1 MKERKMKRSVRSW
14 QVAGLILALVMVMG
28 SVSVEAKCGPKQDNW
43 NLFVDQSGS
52 MYMTYWKVS
61 GKDSKVIA
69 KKGGG
74 ATVAKAVVAKQI
86 LMDMNAVIPELNYKG
101 SLTLFAPFQELQ
113 APILYNRATFAAAI
127 KMIKDSQVIVG
138 RQTPMA
144 NGMMELEQSGKLA
157 GLTGK
162 TTIVMFSDGMSNVG
176 PDPVMEAKQILEK
189 YPNVVVHVVSFAQP
203 GVKDMSIAGKGMNQA
218 NEEKGAEINKQI
230 AQLGKGML
238 VDAADLYKNPAAI
251 QRFVMDVFCQEV
263 VEQKIVLR
271 GINFDFDKYNIK
283 PEFEPILD
291 EAVSTLKA
299 KPDIKVVIVG
309 HTDSIGTAE
318 YNMNLSKQRAKAVSN
333 YFVSKG
339 IAASRLQT
347 VGKGLTDPIAS
358 NATADGRAMN
368 RRVELQIQ

>member
-1 MKERKMKRSVRSW
+1 MKRSVRSW

>member
-1 MKERKMKRSVRSW
+1 MKRSVRSW

-43 NLFVDQSGS
+43 ILFVDQSGS

-101 SLTLFAPFQELQ
+101 ALDLFAPFQELQ
-113 APILYNRATFAAAI
+113 ALILYNRATFAAAI

-218 NEEKGAEINKQI
+218 NEEKGADINQADCPTGQGHAGGRSGSLQKPGRHPEIRDGCI
-230 AQLGKGML
+230 L
-238 VDAADLYKNPAAI
+238 
-251 QRFVMDVFCQEV
+251 
-263 VEQKIVLR
+263 
-271 GINFDFDKYNIK
+271 
-283 PEFEPILD
+283 PEENCR
-291 EAVSTLKA
+291 
-299 KPDIKVVIVG
+299 
-309 HTDSIGTAE
+309 AE
-318 YNMNLSKQRAKAVSN
+318 DRSERH
-333 YFVSKG
+333 
-339 IAASRLQT
+339 
-347 VGKGLTDPIAS
+347 
-358 NATADGRAMN
+358 
-368 RRVELQIQ
+368 